1 METLKFSIDVNV
13 NISFDKNTSG
23 LFSNAVNAAL
33 AGILSGP
40 RCHCNA
46 PTIEPAEKV
55 AEKPAEKVAEKPAE
69 KVAEKPA
76 EKVAEKPAEKVA
88 EKPAEKVA
96 EKPAEKVAEKPAE
109 KVAEKPAEKVAEK
122 PAATT
127 GVSIEDVR
135 KALASKVNEHRQEI
149 KEKLEELGA
158 PSVTKLDPSKYE
170 EMYNY
175 LTSL

>member
-76 EKVAEKPAEKVA
+76 EKVAEKSAEKVA
-88 EKPAEKVA
+88 EKS
-96 EKPAEKVAEKPAE
+96 AEKVAEKPAE

>member
-76 EKVAEKPAEKVA
+76 EKVAEKPA
-88 EKPAEKVA
+88 
-96 EKPAEKVAEKPAE
+96 
-109 KVAEKPAEKVAEK
+109 
-122 PAATT
+122 ATT
-127 GVSIEDVR
+127 RVSIEDVR

>member
-13 NISFDKNTSG
+13 NISFDKNTSS

-55 AEKPAEKVAEKPAE
+55 AEKPAEKVAEKPA
-69 KVAEKPA
+69 
-76 EKVAEKPAEKVA
+76 
-88 EKPAEKVA
+88 
-96 EKPAEKVAEKPAE
+96 
-109 KVAEKPAEKVAEK
+109 
-122 PAATT
+122 ATT

-135 KALASKVNEHRQEI
+135 KALSSKVNEHRQEI

>member
-55 AEKPAEKVAEKPAE
+55 AEKS
-69 KVAEKPA
+69 
-76 EKVAEKPAEKVA
+76 
-88 EKPAEKVA
+88 
-96 EKPAEKVAEKPAE
+96 AE

>member
-46 PTIEPAEKV
+46 PTIE
-55 AEKPAEKVAEKPAE
+55 
-69 KVAEKPA
+69 
-76 EKVAEKPAEKVA
+76 
-88 EKPAEKVA
+88 PAEKVA

>member
-13 NISFDKNTSG
+13 NISFDKNTSS

-69 KVAEKPA
+69 KVAEKPT
-76 EKVAEKPAEKVA
+76 EKVAEKPT
-88 EKPAEKVA
+88 
-96 EKPAEKVAEKPAE
+96 
-109 KVAEKPAEKVAEK
+109 EKVAEK